1 MTNLIRLTIICFI
14 ALISCASTMAQNNKE
29 SKLSFSAKINGW
41 NKHTNI
47 PVTITLTNNTSD
59 TISYVSMSCS
69 WQDIYTVN
77 TKYFS
82 ILINECGKNFPTLI
96 QIPPHSKEEKNLLL
110 HIVEKNK
117 LQNAQF
123 KVGFHFVEVKKHED
137 IFTKS
142 KELLNAGNILWSN
155 ILELQ

>member
-1 MTNLIRLTIICFI
+1 
-14 ALISCASTMAQNNKE
+14 MAQNKRE
-29 SKLSFSAKINGW
+29 GKLSFSAKINGW

-69 WQDIYTVN
+69 WQNIYTID

-82 ILINECGKNFPTLI
+82 ILSNECKNKKVPTCI
-96 QIPPHSKEEKNLLL
+96 KIPPHSKEEKNLLL

-123 KVGFHFVEVKKHED
+123 KVGFHFIEVKKYAD
-137 IFTKS
+137 VSTKLR
-142 KELLNAGNILWSN
+142 ELLNEENILWSN
-155 ILELQ
+155 ALELQ